1 MSGTMGAATPGAGAG
16 RPRFAL
22 VGCGDFGKH
31 LARYAVEQAE
41 LAALCDP
48 DAGNLAATATELGAE
63 VPGYGDYRELLR
75 RERLD
80 AVLVTAANHVHAEI
94 TVAAA
99 EARVHVFCEKA
110 MARTAREC
118 WDMVAA
124 CRRHGV
130 KLMVGHKRRLRPPWA
145 RMVELTG
152 DDLLGAPLSITVAQ
166 YTDNRPYE
174 FFDTWWSDPACGGG
188 FLHMHG
194 VHVIDWFRA
203 MCGDARDVHAVYG
216 PQHDPRYGFRDVL
229 HATYRFHSGA
239 VATIA
244 GGLSFPL
251 HQFRESQGPW
261 GECRHGGFKL
271 VPALDHIDLY
281 WQRLDAPA
289 ARHERFDDLGFDHAY
304 RREIGDFFRWIGT
317 GAEPC
322 LTWVEGLRCVE
333 MMEGAYRSA
342 QQEGRVVEFPLH
354 PELEP

>member
-1 MSGTMGAATPGAGAG
+1 MSEMTCAATPTSGAG

-31 LARYAVEQAE
+31 LAGYAVEHAE

-48 DAGNLAATATELGAE
+48 DAGNLAATAAALGAE
-63 VPGYGDYRELLR
+63 VTGYGDYRELLR
-75 RERLD
+75 REPVD
-80 AVLVTAANHVHAEI
+80 AVLVTAANHVHAQI

-99 EARVHVFCEKA
+99 EAGVHVFCEKA

-118 WDMVAA
+118 WEMVAA

-145 RMVELTG
+145 RMVELTA

-166 YTDNRPYE
+166 YMDNRPYE
-174 FFDTWWSDPACGGG
+174 FFDTWWSDPALGGG
-188 FLHMHG
+188 FFHMHG

-203 MCGDARDVHAVYG
+203 MCGDARDVHAVSG
-216 PQHDPRYGFRDVL
+216 PQHDPRYGFGDIL

-239 VATIA
+239 VATIV

-271 VPALDHIDLY
+271 VPSLDHIDLY
-281 WQRLDAPA
+281 WQRLDAA
-289 ARHERFDDLGFDHAY
+289 TAQHERFDDLGFDHAY

-342 QQEGRVVEFPLH
+342 QHDGRVVGFPLH

>member
-1 MSGTMGAATPGAGAG
+1 MSGTTRAAPPGKAAG

-22 VGCGDFGKH
+22 VGCGDFGKQ
-31 LARYAVEQAE
+31 LARYAVEHAE
-41 LAALCDP
+41 LASLCDP
-48 DAGNLAATATELGAE
+48 DAGNLAATAAALGTG

-75 RERLD
+75 RERID
-80 AVLVTAANHVHAEI
+80 AVLVTAANHVHAQI

-99 EARVHVFCEKA
+99 EAGVHVFCEKA

-118 WDMVAA
+118 WGMVAA
-124 CRRHGV
+124 CRRHDV

-145 RMVELTG
+145 RMVELTADG
-152 DDLLGAPLSITVAQ
+152 LLGPPLSITVAQ
-166 YTDNRPYE
+166 YTDNRPYD
-174 FFDTWWSDPACGGG
+174 FFDTWWADPARGGG
-188 FLHMHG
+188 CFHMHG

-203 MCGDARDVHAVYG
+203 MCGEARDVHAVCG
-216 PQHDPRYGFRDVL
+216 PQHDPRYGFRDIV
-229 HATYRFHSGA
+229 HATYRFHAGA
-239 VATIA
+239 VATIT

-251 HQFRESQGPW
+251 HAFRESQGPW

-271 VPALDHIDLY
+271 VPSLDHIDLF
-281 WQRLDAPA
+281 WQRLDAPSPE
-289 ARHERFDDLGFDHAY
+289 HERFDDLGFDHAY

-342 QQEGRVVEFPLH
+342 QQDGRVVEFPLH

>member
-1 MSGTMGAATPGAGAG
+1 MAGSSTGLARAGAGASAQ
-16 RPRFAL
+16 RFAL

-31 LARYAVEQAE
+31 LARYAVEEAE

-48 DAGNLAATATELGAE
+48 DAGKLAATASELHTD
-63 VPGYGDYRELLR
+63 VPGYEDYRELLR
-75 RERLD
+75 SERLD

-99 EARVHVFCEKA
+99 EAGVHVFCEKA
-110 MARTAREC
+110 MARTVREC

-124 CRRHGV
+124 CRRNGV

-145 RMVELTG
+145 RMVELTA
-152 DDLLGAPLSITVAQ
+152 DTLLGAPLSITVAQ
-166 YTDNRPYE
+166 YADNRPYD
-174 FFDTWWSDPACGGG
+174 FFDTWWADPARGGG
-188 FLHMHG
+188 FFHLHG

-203 MCGDARDVHAVYG
+203 MCGDARDVHAVFG
-216 PQHDPRYGFRDVL
+216 PQHDPRYGFRDIV
-229 HATYRFHSGA
+229 HATFRFHSGA
-239 VATIA
+239 VATIN

-251 HQFRESQGPW
+251 HAFRESQGPW

-281 WQRLDAPA
+281 WQRLDAPVA
-289 ARHERFDDLGFDHAY
+289 EHERFDDLGFDHAY

-322 LTWVEGLRCVE
+322 LTWEEGLRCVE

-342 QQEGRVVEFPLH
+342 QQGGGVVEFPLH
-354 PELEP
+354 LEP

>member
-1 MSGTMGAATPGAGAG
+1 MSGSTSAAASGAGTQQS
-16 RPRFAL
+16 RFAL

-31 LARYAVEQAE
+31 LAGYAVEQAE

-48 DAGNLAATATELGAE
+48 DAGNLAATAQALAKD
-63 VPGYGDYRELLR
+63 VPRYGDYRELLR

-80 AVLVTAANHVHAEI
+80 AVLVTAANHVHAAI
-94 TVAAA
+94 VVAAA
-99 EARVHVFCEKA
+99 EAGVYVFCEKA
-110 MARTAREC
+110 MARTVREC

-124 CRRHGV
+124 CRRHDV
-130 KLMVGHKRRLRPPWA
+130 KLMVGHKRRLRSPWA
-145 RMVELTG
+145 RMVELTA
-152 DDLLGAPLSITVAQ
+152 DALLGPPLSITVAQ
-166 YTDNRPYE
+166 YTDDRPYG
-174 FFDTWWSDPACGGG
+174 FFDTWWADPARGGG
-188 FLHMHG
+188 FFHMHG

-203 MCGDARDVHAVYG
+203 MCGAARDVHAVCG
-216 PQHDPRYGFRDVL
+216 PQHDPRYGFRDIL

-239 VATIA
+239 VATIT

-251 HQFRESQGPW
+251 HAFRESQGPW

-289 ARHERFDDLGFDHAY
+289 AEHERFDDLGFDHAY
-304 RREIGDFFRWIGT
+304 RREIGDFFRWIGS

-322 LTWVEGLRCVE
+322 LTWMEGLRCVE

-342 QQEGRVVEFPLH
+342 QQDGRVVEFPLH
-354 PELEP
+354 PELER